1 MNLGRDDCPTLE
13 FKCSFGIKFYAVFL
27 YVCMCMCVVCGM
39 CLYTCGVLIYVF
51 MGYACL
57 YGMCEKHMYVCSVH
71 AHVCGMFVCTCVVC

>member
-1 MNLGRDDCPTLE
+1 MLIWNKVLCGVSVCV
-13 FKCSFGIKFYAVFL
+13 YV
-27 YVCMCMCVVCGM
+27 YVCCMWHVFVHM
-39 CLYTCGVLIYVF
+39 CGVLIYVF